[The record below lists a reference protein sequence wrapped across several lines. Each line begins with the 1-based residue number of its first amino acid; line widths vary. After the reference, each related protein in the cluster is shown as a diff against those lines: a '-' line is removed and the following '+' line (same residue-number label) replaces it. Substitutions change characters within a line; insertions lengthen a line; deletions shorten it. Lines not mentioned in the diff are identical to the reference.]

1 MFVCRRPKG
10 EIVPENPTETQF
22 QIMSVNRLPPEHEVY
37 IASTPMRQKNI
48 MYGDNLS
55 GNYIVTCPD
64 LGVGLRMASV
74 AVNGA
79 RMSPGDPASASA
91 IVKSINDGST
101 GMTHKDRRIS
111 QAMFAAN
118 AETESL
124 TTTYGSVA
132 VCGGVGCTKKGVSL
146 CSGCK
151 VVNYCSK
158 ECQVGH
164 WRAHK
169 EDCKKAAA
177 HLARMKQDGDVA
189 PAGRVPFNMTAIQS
203 QVVAILA
210 KADQVAK
217 AYGLRSYHAFD
228 SVHTTAK
235 ETGDYAPLTKLLEEK
250 VGKDR
255 TVAFCADLIQLFDFD
270 ASVAQLDLRVWGNS
284 HYNRLES
291 TYHAILRGGQETQKL
306 VLYVQKGISDMGRQM
321 RARLQA
327 QGVDLASLTTNPRPL
342 LALL

>member
-1 MFVCRRPKG
+1 MANWDDHKDECEQRVGFLSTVDSVVEESYRAWRKRYSSVLSLLACALGGPDKDLL
-10 EIVPENPTETQF
+10 IAITLKYVPENPTETQF

-64 LGVGLRMASV
+64 LGEGLRMASV

-158 ECQVGH
+158 EYQVGH

-210 KADQVAK
+210 KADEVAK

-250 VGKDR
+250 VQGPH
-255 TVAFCADLIQLFDFD
+255 
-270 ASVAQLDLRVWGNS
+270 S
-284 HYNRLES
+284 RL
-291 TYHAILRGGQETQKL
+291 LRGPDT
-306 VLYVQKGISDMGRQM
+306 VVRF
-321 RARLQA
+321 
-327 QGVDLASLTTNPRPL
+327 
-342 LALL
+342 